1 MERPD
6 FFELKNGNKSKLPFS
21 KEEYEKR
28 LSKLM
33 TCSFFAP
40 IVGTTEER
48 RWSRLVVN
56 VMGLRRWV
64 AARRFWTIW

>member
-28 LSKLM
+28 LSKL
-33 TCSFFAP
+33 
-40 IVGTTEER
+40 
-48 RWSRLVVN
+48 RLRMDIFMLQQK
-56 VMGLRRWV
+56 MG
-64 AARRFWTIW
+64 